1 MKKKPLSS
9 RKASGLLEV
18 LAQTPGRPTPL
29 PQEHP
34 PQKEAPHQVAVP
46 DADKAEKRSKAIA
59 ISLHPQDREK
69 IRELSLWFSA
79 QGAKITD
86 SMIIRCALRLA
97 EPGSALMDAY
107 QQARQLDQRIK
118 KRTP

>member
-1 MKKKPLSS
+1 MEKKQSSS

-29 PQEHP
+29 PQEQP
-34 PQKEAPHQVAVP
+34 PQNKEIPQQVAVP
-46 DADKAEKRSKAIA
+46 EVDTTEKRSKAIA
-59 ISLHPQDREK
+59 ISLHPEDREK

-86 SMIIRCALRLA
+86 SMIIKCALRLA
-97 EPGSALMDAY
+97 EPGSELMEA
-107 QQARQLDQRIK
+107 
-118 KRTP
+118 

>member
-1 MKKKPLSS
+1 MKKKPSSS

-18 LAQTPGRPTPL
+18 LAQTPDRPTPL
-29 PQEHP
+29 PQEKP
-34 PQKEAPHQVAVP
+34 PQKAALPQIAVP
-46 DADKAEKRSKAIA
+46 EADTTETRSKAIA

-69 IRELSLWFSA
+69 IRDLSLWFSA

-86 SMIIRCALRLA
+86 SMIIKCALRLA

-107 QQARQLDQRIK
+107 HQARQLDQRVK
-118 KRTP
+118 KNKP